1 MDSEYE
7 FNGLAENTFPSN
19 FNIRHAVTLGT
30 NYTSDRLK
38 LSAGLNWNSGRP
50 TTRPIANNE
59 ILNGEIN
66 YESTNT
72 SELKSYLRVDLSALY
87 DLKLS
92 AKTKANL
99 GLSVWN
105 VLDRENI
112 INSFYRISNDEVTEI
127 QQRSLGITPN
137 VVFRVNF

>member
-1 MDSEYE
+1 
-7 FNGLAENTFPSN
+7 
-19 FNIRHAVTLGT
+19 
-30 NYTSDRLK
+30 
-38 LSAGLNWNSGRP
+38 
-50 TTRPIANNE
+50 
-59 ILNGEIN
+59 
-66 YESTNT
+66 
-72 SELKSYLRVDLSALY
+72 VDLSALY